1 MLRVEIMSKT
11 YILFTELIRVSIG
24 NQVCLSCGPSTAEWN
39 ALYGMA
45 VKQAVAGVCFY
56 GIQRLP
62 KEQQPPKGLLLQWLA
77 VAAQIQQR
85 NEVMNRRCAEMQRL
99 LDEAGFRCCIL
110 KGQGVA
116 RLYDFNDNINVHLN
130 LNVNDKLGAYRQ
142 SGDIDVWVDGGLDR
156 IMKWVAEVSP
166 SQEVNGHHIHFS
178 YFNDAEVEIHY
189 VPFNLQ
195 NPIKNRELHRF
206 FAANADKQF
215 RNKVKLCT
223 GEMITAA
230 GDSFNVGFLLAHIF
244 HHLFTEGVGLRQC
257 MDYYFLLVHLDRNN
271 AEVEFLLIVVAD
283 LGLDRFAAALMWVL
297 GRIFVLQHDKMLW
310 IPNEKDGKFLL
321 REIMLS
327 GNFGKQDDRQKNL
340 YKSKWH
346 SFWIIHF
353 KTFRLW
359 RFDHWAWFWSPIYRI
374 KGKAWQRKHGYK

>member
-1 MLRVEIMSKT
+1 MNLFFELLQVAVGVRKFLSHTPSAEEWKKLYYMS
-11 YILFTELIRVSIG
+11 E
-24 NQVCLSCGPSTAEWN
+24 
-39 ALYGMA
+39 
-45 VKQAVAGVCFY
+45 KQALVGVCFC
-56 GIQRLP
+56 GLQRLP
-62 KEQQPPKGLLLQWLA
+62 KEQQPPKALLLRWFALA
-77 VAAQIQQR
+77 EQVKQR
-85 NEVMNRRCAEMQRL
+85 NSLVNTRACELQKL
-99 LDEAGFRCCIL
+99 LEDEGLRACVL

-116 RLYDFNDNINVHLN
+116 RLYGFNDNVNVHLN

-166 SQEVNGHHIHFS
+166 SQEVNGHHIHFG

-230 GDSFNVGFLLAHIF
+230 DDSFNVVFLLAHIF

-297 GRIFVLQHDKMLW
+297 GRIFGLQHDKMLW
-310 IPNEKDGKFLL
+310 TPNEKDGKFLL

-346 SFWIIHF
+346 SFWIVHF

-374 KGKAWQRKHGYK
+374 KGKSWQRMHGYK

>member
-1 MLRVEIMSKT
+1 MIYFDIATNTRYMN
-11 YILFTELIRVSIG
+11 LFFELLQVSVG
-24 NQVCLSCGPSTAEWN
+24 VRKCLSHTPSDEEWKK
-39 ALYGMA
+39 LYYMSE
-45 VKQAVAGVCFY
+45 KQALVGVCFSAVK
-56 GIQRLP
+56 RL
-62 KEQQPPKGLLLQWLA
+62 EHEGQTPPMEIYMQWLA
-77 VAAQIQQR
+77 ITAKIQQSS
-85 NEVMNRRCAEMQRL
+85 EVMNRRCEELQRL
-99 LDEAGFRCCIL
+99 LDDAGFRCCIL

-116 RLYDFNDNINVHLN
+116 RLYDFNDNVN
-130 LNVNDKLGAYRQ
+130 LNDKLGAYRQ

-166 SQEVNGHHIHFS
+166 SQEVNGHHIHFG

-230 GDSFNVGFLLAHIF
+230 DDSFNVVFLLAHIF

-271 AEVEFLLIVVAD
+271 AEVEHSLRVVVD
-283 LGLDRFAAALMWVL
+283 LGLGRFAAALMWVL
-297 GRIFVLQHDKMLW
+297 GRVFGLQQDKMLW
-310 IPNEKDGKFLL
+310 TPNEKDGKFLL
-321 REIMLS
+321 REIMQS
-327 GNFGKQDDRQKNL
+327 GNFGKQDDRQNNL

-374 KGKAWQRKHGYK
+374 KGKAWQRMHGYK

>member
-1 MLRVEIMSKT
+1 MN
-11 YILFTELIRVSIG
+11 LFFELLQVSVG
-24 NQVCLSCGPSTAEWN
+24 VRKCLSHTPSDEEWKK
-39 ALYGMA
+39 LYYMSE
-45 VKQAVAGVCFY
+45 KQALVGVCFSAVK
-56 GIQRLP
+56 RL
-62 KEQQPPKGLLLQWLA
+62 EHEGQIPPTEIYMQWLA
-77 VAAQIQQR
+77 VTAKIQQSS
-85 NEVMNRRCAEMQRL
+85 EVMNRRCEELQRL
-99 LDEAGFRCCIL
+99 LDDAGFRCCIL

-116 RLYDFNDNINVHLN
+116 RLYDFNDNVN
-130 LNVNDKLGAYRQ
+130 LNDKLGAYRQ

-166 SQEVNGHHIHFS
+166 SQEVNGHHIHFG

-230 GDSFNVGFLLAHIF
+230 DDSFNVVFLLAHIF

-271 AEVEFLLIVVAD
+271 AEVVHSLKVVAD
-283 LGLDRFAAALMWVL
+283 LELEKFAAALMWVL
-297 GRIFVLQHDKMLW
+297 GRVFGLQQDKMLW
-310 IPNEKDGKFLL
+310 TPNEKDGKFLL

-346 SFWIIHF
+346 SFWIVNF

-374 KGKAWQRKHGYK
+374 KGKAWQRMHGYK